1 MSNSNWK
8 QLWEVFEAAVDLPE
22 PERTAYLK
30 ATCAGDQAL
39 LEQVQKLIARDAQE
53 SGPLDRAI
61 DPEAVIDAVSAGTP
75 KSVGPYRIEEEIG
88 RGGAGQVFLGTR
100 DDPDFEQKV
109 AIKLIPLG
117 RYSQSVQKRFLLER
131 QILSDLD
138 HENIARLLD
147 GGITDEGIPYLIMEF
162 IDGVPIDEYCDSHSL
177 SLEQRLVL
185 FRQVCDAVHYAH
197 RQLVVH
203 RDIKPGNVL
212 VDQQGR
218 VKLLDFGVAKLL
230 EPGFA
235 ENLPATETVGRMATP
250 EYASPEQ
257 LRGERLSTAT
267 DIYSLGVLLYQ
278 LLTGRRPIDIDRSD
292 LVSAVSA
299 ITLNEPVRPSA
310 MQRSPASR
318 PESRAPAARLLRGDL
333 DNIVMLALRKDPDRR
348 YASAALFSQ
357 DIERYQ
363 AGFPVLARA
372 ESVSYRVGKFV
383 RRHPFGVAATTLA
396 AVLLAGLAVTSFIQ
410 AQNLEV
416 ALAEARLEQQ
426 KSSQI
431 AEFLQGLFEANDP
444 FAVNP
449 QEQSTQSLLAAG
461 ADRIQN
467 DLADQPELQAALMK
481 TMADVY
487 LNMSLYEDAEDLAQ
501 RALSIF
507 ESSSGAGS
515 TEAKETRLTLSRIAY
530 LKEDYETSLALCE
543 PVIADTEPGTRLRI
557 SAQLLCAGS
566 LTSAGRYEESIELAQ
581 GVLRSAQTVE
591 ADDRLEANQRLGNN
605 YWFLAD
611 YDLARQHYQAA
622 YDALREKYGAAH
634 PRSIAGL
641 GRIASVDLRV
651 GALEQA
657 EITHREVLRQSIAA
671 LGRNH
676 SQSAS
681 ALNETGVVLLSRGKY
696 PEAETMFKDSVEI
709 YQSLEGAESS
719 NAMRPLINL
728 ALLYTET
735 QRLEEALAT
744 HAELLDRE
752 IRARGPDFWRVGLH
766 LNNRG
771 LVFQDLRRLEE
782 AADSFR
788 RAHEV
793 IRNAWGEDH
802 PGLAYSTN
810 NLAIVLHD
818 QGRSDEAEPL
828 FERALALRQNGL
840 DADHP
845 ALAATLHEYGRF
857 LLDTDRLEQAQPMI
871 EQALAIRRKKLE
883 AGDWRTQHTAV
894 LQGAILAATGDRAGA
909 HDLIVPALASLEDEL
924 GENHWR
930 TQDARRRAER
940 WLTE

>member
-1 MSNSNWK
+1 MSNSEWK
-8 QLWEVFEAAVDLPE
+8 QLWDLFEAAVDLPE
-22 PERTAYLK
+22 AERSAYLK
-30 ATCAGDQAL
+30 RACGDDSAL
-39 LEQVQKLIARDAQE
+39 LNRVEKLIARDAQE
-53 SGPLDRAI
+53 SGPLDRTL
-61 DPEAVIDAVSAGTP
+61 DPAAVLDAVSSNAPQTI
-75 KSVGPYRIEEEIG
+75 GPYQIEEEIG

-100 DDPDFEQKV
+100 SDPDFQQKV

-147 GGITDEGIPYLIMEF
+147 GGISDEGIPYLIMEF
-162 IDGVPIDEYCDSHSL
+162 IDGVPIDEYCDRRAL
-177 SLEQRLVL
+177 NLEHRLEL
-185 FRQVCDAVHYAH
+185 FRRVCDAVHYAH

-212 VDQQGR
+212 VDKQGR

-235 ENLPATETVGRMATP
+235 ENAPATETVGRMATP

-257 LRGERLSTAT
+257 LKGERLSTAT

-292 LVSAVSA
+292 LAAAVSA
-299 ITLNEPVRPSA
+299 ITLNEPIRPSA
-310 MQRSPASR
+310 MLRSPDG

-348 YASAALFSQ
+348 YGSAALFSQ
-357 DIERYQ
+357 DIERYL

-383 RRHPFGVAATTLA
+383 RRHPFGVTATMLAAT
-396 AVLLAGLAVTSFIQ
+396 LLSVLAVTSFMQ
-410 AQNLEV
+410 AKNLEV
-416 ALAEARLEQQ
+416 ALAEAQLEQQ
-426 KSSQI
+426 KSAQI
-431 AEFLQGLFEANDP
+431 ADFLQGLFKANDP
-444 FAVNP
+444 YAID
-449 QEQSTQSLLAAG
+449 QQDQSTQSLLAAG
-461 ADRIQN
+461 AERIQTE
-467 DLADQPELQAALMK
+467 LVGQPDLQAALMK

-487 LNMSLYEDAEDLAQ
+487 LNMSLFEDAEALAQ
-501 RALSIF
+501 RALTLF
-507 ESSSGAGS
+507 ESHKGTGS
-515 TEAKETRLTLSRIAY
+515 LEARETRLTLSRVAF
-530 LKEDYETSLALCE
+530 LQEDYEASLALCE
-543 PVIADTEPGTRLRI
+543 PVVETSPSGTALRLT
-557 SAQLLCAGS
+557 AQLLCAGS
-566 LTSAGRYEESIELAQ
+566 LTSAGRYEESIELAHN
-581 GVLRSAQTVE
+581 VLQSTGADQVE
-591 ADDRLEANQRLGNN
+591 ERLDANHRLGTN
-605 YWFLAD
+605 YWFLAE
-611 YDLARQHYQAA
+611 YDLARQHYEAA
-622 YDALREKYGAAH
+622 YNALKQKYGESH
-634 PRSIAGL
+634 PRAIAGL

-651 GALEQA
+651 GELEKA
-657 EITHREVLRQSIAA
+657 EATHREVLRQSVAA

-676 SQSAS
+676 SQSAG

-709 YQSLEGAESS
+709 YQSLEGEESS

-735 QRLEEALAT
+735 QRLEEALII

-752 IRARGPDFWRVGLH
+752 IRTRGPEFWRVGLH

-782 AADSFR
+782 AEESFR
-788 RAHEV
+788 RAHDV
-793 IRNAWGEDH
+793 IRKAWGEDH

-828 FERALALRQNGL
+828 FELALQLRQDGL
-840 DADHP
+840 DSDHP
-845 ALAATLHEYGRF
+845 ALAATLHEFGRF
-857 LLDTDRLEQAQPMI
+857 LLDTNRLERAQPMI
-871 EQALAIRRKKLE
+871 EQALAIRRAKLE

-894 LQGAILAATGDRAGA
+894 LQGAVLAAGGDDDGA
-909 HDLIVPALASLEDEL
+909 RDLMLPALASLEDEL
-924 GENHWR
+924 GVDHWR
-930 TQDARRRAER
+930 TQDARMRTAR
-940 WLTE
+940 WLSE